1 MFTVLLMVNKMWKIV
16 HYLYFCWW
24 LQKISHTLG
33 KIFYCI
39 WKILFSSFRKCY
51 GLLGS
56 EVPLAKCQPLKIYD
70 FGIFFLTQQFFW
82 YFFPQHLTNVKSK
95 AKPIKHIILWKI
107 LIKSF
112 RSLKYFAQ
120 TVTNILLSS
129 AENTKMSYF
138 WNFNDRNSEGKY
150 DKWGKYDPIFLM
162 YPSSS
167 IS

>member
-1 MFTVLLMVNKMWKIV
+1 MKNSSLFVFLLMAAKNQS
-16 HYLYFCWW
+16 HLR
-24 LQKISHTLG
+24 QKILLHL
-33 KIFYCI
+33 KDLIQF
-39 WKILFSSFRKCY
+39 LFRSYS

-56 EVPLAKCQPLKIYD
+56 ELPLAKCQPLKIYD

-120 TVTNILLSS
+120 TVTNILLSP